1 MKNNASIP
9 YTISLI
15 IGDCLALLAAFA
27 GAFILRVTIDSTPV
41 PFPVPARTYI
51 SLFLALVPF
60 WILVF
65 ALLSLYRTEIYEK
78 RFREAGRLLIGSF
91 IGMMFAILW
100 EYFSRRTLFPAH
112 SVPVYG
118 LILAFVFLLIFR
130 NLARLIRTQL
140 FGYNHGLT
148 HILIVGNTKMS
159 QELIDWLIDSKH
171 SGYKVVGIVGGKL
184 AQGKHVH
191 LPLYHTMSELLQLP
205 PRKLHQIIQT
215 ELYADDKK
223 NQEILNYAQT
233 HHIDY
238 KFVPG
243 NTELFVGNLDVELF
257 RSTIPMIAVH
267 QTALLGWGQFAKRT
281 FDIVVGGLLLLILS
295 PFLLVIALIIKLV
308 SHDTVFFR
316 QTRLTRF
323 NNKFRVFKFRTQ
335 YAKYDGTTPEQA
347 FEMMGRPELAA
358 EYRANGDYLPNDPR
372 ITPMG
377 RFLRRTSIDELPQLI
392 NVVKGD
398 ISLVGP
404 RPLIPQELSVY
415 NKRHAILSVKSGL
428 TGLAQVSGRRSIS
441 FEERRTLDIY
451 YVQNWTFWLD
461 ITILFKTLRSV
472 FSGEGAK

>member
-15 IGDCLALLAAFA
+15 IGDCLALMGAFG
-27 GAFILRVTIDSTPV
+27 GAFILRVTLGSAPI

-51 SLFLALVPF
+51 ELFTALLPF

-65 ALLSLYRTEIYEK
+65 ALLGLYRTEIYEK

-91 IGMMFAILW
+91 IGMMFAVLW

-118 LILAFVFLLIFR
+118 LGLAFVFLLIFR
-130 NLARLIRTQL
+130 NLARLARTQL

-159 QELIDWLIDSKH
+159 QELIDWLSDSKH
-171 SGYKVVGIVGGKL
+171 SGYKVVGVVGGKL
-184 AQGKHVH
+184 AQGKHTH
-191 LPLYHTMSELLQLP
+191 LPLYHTMSELLQLA

-223 NQEILNYAQT
+223 NLEIINYAQT
-233 HHIDY
+233 HHIEY

-243 NTELFVGNLDVELF
+243 NTEVFVGNLEVELF
-257 RSTIPMIAVH
+257 RSSIPMIAVH
-267 QTALLGWGQFAKRT
+267 QTALLGWGQVAKRA
-281 FDIVVGGLLLLILS
+281 FDIIVGGLMLVVAS
-295 PFLLVIALIIKLV
+295 PFMLIIALVNKL
-308 SHDTVFFR
+308 TGANVFFR

-323 NNKFRVFKFRTQ
+323 NREFKVYKFQ
-335 YAKYDGTTPEQA
+335 TPKNEFNNMSPEEA
-347 FEMMGRPELAA
+347 FTKMGRTELIKQ
-358 EYRANGDYLPNDPR
+358 YRDNGDWLPNDPR
-372 ITPMG
+372 FGKWG
-377 RFLRRTSIDELPQLI
+377 RFLRRASLDELPQLI

-404 RPLIPQELSVY
+404 RALVPKELSVY
-415 NKRHAILSVKSGL
+415 DKRHAILSVKSGL

-441 FEERRTLDIY
+441 FEERRILDIY